1 MKNIFTLATRVYP
14 APVIRKIIAGYCL
27 IAGLVLLLPS
37 SLLAAVS
44 FGTAPQDQTICAG
57 SPATFSVGAT
67 GSAALTY
74 QWQVSTNG
82 GSTWTN
88 VSNGATYTGSTTM
101 TLRIYSAT
109 IAFNSFKYRCSVSD
123 GSVANSTAA
132 TLTVNA
138 GTGPVPSLQDN
149 ALSVQCANTLGSSP
163 NNSQSSFI
171 YQWQMSTD
179 GLTWANLDPAN
190 PAYTGTTDPVLNWDG
205 TQAVSGDLL
214 YRYTMKNG
222 GNGCSAISAI
232 DTLRIAP
239 MPVFLSPT
247 PGSTSICS
255 GGSTGFTFTS
265 PPSGYAFQWQ
275 ASSDGGTTFTDLSN
289 NSTYSGTATPSL
301 TVNGLTT
308 AVQYRAWVNLT
319 TYNVTC
325 GTVSGT
331 ANLTMKTLPAITGQP
346 ANQVVCAGTS
356 PKFTVTATGSNL
368 TYQWQTDNGT
378 NESVWST
385 VSNGSQYSGATTKT
399 VTVTSVTVPLDGYK
413 YKAIVGGPCGG
424 AQTSSIVTL
433 HIGNSGTW
441 LGTQDTAWEH
451 AGNWCSIVPLQTTDV
466 LVPSWAPRM
475 PLISDGTGTALS
487 QKLTIQS
494 GASLTISGG
503 ATSMTGPFSIL
514 GAVSYTGTVN
524 QPILPADHGSLYISG
539 SGNKTMQSNIA
550 ITNSLGLGGS
560 AKLVTSNNVLT
571 MKAGSN
577 PIIVGSATSWIVT
590 GNGGSG
596 AANTGIGG
604 LRLVQVP
611 AAASNQLFPIG
622 PTPTIYNPLFLTNG
636 GAANDF
642 TIAVNDQLIPG
653 GPVGAM
659 VNRTWLVSAAGA
671 GSNITLRLQWNQ
683 PEEPSAFDR
692 TSAAVM
698 RSDGVHIVQ
707 KSAPATASGANPYA
721 VSGGSFS
728 SITQFSVGNNTMVP
742 LPVQLLSFAAQW
754 TNDATAS
761 LSWTTDPQSETSTYT
776 VQRSTDGIRFTDIG
790 TVAAGKGTTTYSYPD
805 VHPSINNSYRL
816 KLTSPGGDI
825 SYSRIIQLSGNAAA
839 DQAALAPSVT
849 ERPTTS
855 LLLSLNKA
863 SEILY
868 TLSDISGRTVSRT
881 TLRLAGGSHNLPL
894 DISGLRSGIYFIR
907 VTGSNGL
914 NKTLTLVKR

>member
-1 MKNIFTLATRVYP
+1 
-14 APVIRKIIAGYCL
+14 
-27 IAGLVLLLPS
+27 
-37 SLLAAVS
+37 
-44 FGTAPQDQTICAG
+44 
-57 SPATFSVGAT
+57 
-67 GSAALTY
+67 
-74 QWQVSTNG
+74 
-82 GSTWTN
+82 
-88 VSNGATYTGSTTM
+88 M
-101 TLRIYSAT
+101 TLRLYSAT
-109 IAFNSFKYRCSVSD
+109 IAFNNFRYRCNVSD
-123 GSVANSTAA
+123 GAVASSAA
-132 TLTVNA
+132 AILTVNA

-149 ALSVQCANTLGSSP
+149 ALSIQCANTFGSSP
-163 NNSQSSFI
+163 NNAQTSFS

-179 GLTWANLDPAN
+179 GLTWTNLNAGDPA
-190 PAYTGTTDPVLNWDG
+190 YVGTTLDPVLQWDG

-214 YRYTMKNG
+214 YRYTMTNG
-222 GNGCSAISAI
+222 GCSAISAI

-239 MPVFLSPT
+239 IPVFLSPT
-247 PGSTSICS
+247 PANTSICS
-255 GGSTGFTFTS
+255 GGSTSFIFSS

-275 ASSDGGTTFTDLSN
+275 ASSDNGVTFADINN

-346 ANQVVCAGTS
+346 ANQLVCAGTS

-368 TYQWQTDNGT
+368 TYVWQTDNGT
-378 NESVWST
+378 NESVWT
-385 VSNGSQYSGATTKT
+385 TISNGSQYSGATTKT
-399 VTVTSVTVPLDGYK
+399 LTVTSVTVPLDGYK

-424 AQTSSIVTL
+424 AQTSAVVTL
-433 HIGNSGTW
+433 HIGASGTW
-441 LGTQDTAWEH
+441 LGTLDTAWEH

-466 LVPSWAPRM
+466 LVPNWAPRM
-475 PLISDGTGTALS
+475 PLISDGTGTAYS

-503 ATSMTGPFSIL
+503 ATSMTGPFSIP
-514 GAVSYTGTVN
+514 GTVSYTGTVN

-539 SGNKTMQSNIA
+539 SGNKILQSSVAVAN
-550 ITNSLGLGGS
+550 NLGLGGT
-560 AKLVTSNNVLT
+560 AKLVTGNNVLT
-571 MKAGSN
+571 MSSGSN

-604 LRLVQVP
+604 LRLAQVS
-611 AAASNQLFPIG
+611 ASASNQLFPIG
-622 PTPTIYNPLFLTNG
+622 PTPSTYNPLFLTNG
-636 GAANDF
+636 GVANDF

-659 VNRTWLVSAAGA
+659 VDRTWLVSTASA

-692 TSAAVM
+692 TSSAVM

-707 KSAPATASGANPYA
+707 KSSPATASGANPYA
-721 VSGGSFS
+721 VSGGSFT

-742 LPVQLLSFAAQW
+742 LPVELLSFSAQW
-754 TNDATAS
+754 TNDAIADLT
-761 LSWTTDPQSETSTYT
+761 WTTDPQSVTRTYT
-776 VQRSTDGIRFTDIG
+776 VQRATDGIRFTDIG
-790 TVAAGKGTTTYSYPD
+790 TVSAAKGTTTYSYPD
-805 VHPSINNSYRL
+805 AHPSINNSYRL
-816 KLTSPGGDI
+816 MLTSSGGDI
-825 SYSRIIQLSGNAAA
+825 TYSRIIQLSGNAAA

-849 ERPTTS
+849 EQSTTS

-863 SEILY
+863 SDILY
-868 TLSDISGRTVSRT
+868 TLSDISGRMVSRT
-881 TLRLAGGSHNLPL
+881 AIRLAGGDHNLPL
-894 DISGLRSGIYFIR
+894 DISHLRSGIYFIR